1 MITLADLSF
10 TGHALQ
16 RLIERDILEG
26 EVVEVMNKEKSMR
39 CVICKHGQMAP
50 GETTLAFTHGEA
62 TVVVKH
68 IPADVCQT
76 CGEPYI
82 EGETSTQLLHL
93 VREAFEVGLEVAV
106 CHYVA
111 A

>member
-1 MITLADLSF
+1 
-10 TGHALQ
+10 
-16 RLIERDILEG
+16 
-26 EVVEVMNKEKSMR
+26 MR
-39 CVICKHGQMAP
+39 CVMCKHGQTAP
-50 GETTLAFTHGEA
+50 GETTLAFTRGEA

-76 CGEPYI
+76 CGEPYVD
-82 EGETSTQLLHL
+82 GETSAQLLHL

-106 CHYVA
+106 RHYVA